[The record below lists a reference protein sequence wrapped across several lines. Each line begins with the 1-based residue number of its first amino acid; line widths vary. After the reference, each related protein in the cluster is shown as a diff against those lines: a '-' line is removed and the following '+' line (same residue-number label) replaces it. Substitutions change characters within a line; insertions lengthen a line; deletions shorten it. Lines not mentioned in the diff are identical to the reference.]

1 MLSRNKYPSNNLR
14 SFQYLAIKESY
25 VKTETNESRTM
36 NGTDGVE
43 YSRPGSNMFFFCFAS
58 IDTPMPNI
66 VSLKNEMLLLFIN
79 LQYYFSFIPLTFFY

>member
-1 MLSRNKYPSNNLR
+1 MLFCNKYPSNNLR

-25 VKTETNESRTM
+25 VKTETNESQTM

-43 YSRPGSNMFFFCFAS
+43 YSRPGSNMFFCFAS

-66 VSLKNEMLLLFIN
+66 VSLKNDASSIHQPPILLFIYSIN
-79 LQYYFSFIPLTFFY
+79 IFY

>member
-66 VSLKNEMLLLFIN
+66 VLLKNDASSIHQPPILLFIYSIN
-79 LQYYFSFIPLTFFY
+79 IFY

>member
-43 YSRPGSNMFFFCFAS
+43 YSRPGSNMFFFAS
-58 IDTPMPNI
+58 LPSIH
-66 VSLKNEMLLLFIN
+66 
-79 LQYYFSFIPLTFFY
+79 QCLTLSR